1 MYREAIIMNKRLIT
15 EKQEQALRLVR
26 HDLGGLSQDMAAIRM
41 GISQQAISKLLAAC
55 EKVAPQLFPILTKQ
69 EARLYYC
76 YMVEGWSPEEM
87 VKADNNT
94 GGNLTLNAVYKTFQR
109 CKAKGLKFPGG
120 RGKVLQLQIDKAEH
134 QIVHKF

>member
-1 MYREAIIMNKRLIT
+1 MDKRLISK
-15 EKQEQALRLVR
+15 KQEQALKLC
-26 HDLGGLSQDMAAIRM
+26 HHGHLGLPQDAAAAHM

-69 EARLYYC
+69 EAWLYHC

-87 VKADNNT
+87 VRASC
-94 GGNLTLNAVYKTFQR
+94 GNLTFNAVYKTFQR

>member
-1 MYREAIIMNKRLIT
+1 MGKRLISK
-15 EKQEQALRLVR
+15 KQEQALRLC
-26 HDLGGLSQDMAAIRM
+26 HHNHEGLSQDVAAARM

-55 EKVAPQLFPILTKQ
+55 EKIAPQLFPILTKQ
-69 EARLYYC
+69 EARLYHC

-87 VKADNNT
+87 VRADNDV

-120 RGKVLQLQIDKAEH
+120 RGKILQLQIEKAEH

>member
-1 MYREAIIMNKRLIT
+1 MDKRLIT
-15 EKQEQALRLVR
+15 KRQEEALRLC
-26 HDLGGLSQDMAAIRM
+26 HQDFEGLPQDAAAARM

-69 EARLYYC
+69 EARLYHC

-87 VKADNNT
+87 VRADNNA
-94 GGNLTLNAVYKTFQR
+94 GGDLTLNAVYKTFQR

-120 RGKVLQLQIDKAEH
+120 RGKVLQLQIEKAEH